1 MIVEGNIFPLDRA
14 NVDTDQIIPT
24 RFLGAV
30 EAAGLGAYC
39 LGGVP
44 GIEALYALHP
54 DATIVVARENF
65 GAGSSREHAVWALQA
80 RGFRAVIAPSFAR
93 IFEENAYNNAFL
105 LATVAPD
112 AIDAVFA
119 APSARIDP
127 STQTIALPGGG
138 AIAFTLD
145 PLRKEFLLGGGF
157 LAYMAAQIDTI
168 RAWEATHRSP
178 TDSKSPHRR
187 APV

>member
-1 MIVEGNIFPLDRA
+1 MQPFRIHRGLVAPLDRA

-30 EAAGLGAYC
+30 DAAGLGAYC
-39 LGGVP
+39 LGGLP
-44 GIEALYALHP
+44 GIEALYAAHP

-93 IFEENAYNNAFL
+93 IFEENAYNNAFV
-105 LATVAPD
+105 LATVAPG
-112 AIDAVFA
+112 AIDAIFA
-119 APSARIDP
+119 APSARIDVAG
-127 STQTIALPGGG
+127 QTIALADGTTIP
-138 AIAFTLD
+138 FTLD

-157 LAYMAAQIDTI
+157 LSYMASQVESI
-168 RAWEATHRSP
+168 RKWETTLR
-178 TDSKSPHRR
+178 
-187 APV
+187 

>member
-1 MIVEGNIFPLDRA
+1 MSELIEGKIFPIERA

-30 EAAGLGAYC
+30 EADALGTYC
-39 LGGVP
+39 LGGLP
-44 GIEALYALHP
+44 DIEALYAAHP

-80 RGFRAVIAPSFAR
+80 RGFKAVIAPSFAR

-105 LATVAPD
+105 TARVPPESLEAL
-112 AIDAVFA
+112 FR
-119 APSARIDP
+119 APSVRIDVRGER
-127 STQTIALPGGG
+127 IALPD
-138 AIAFTLD
+138 ATSASFTLD

-157 LAYMAAQIDTI
+157 LPYMHAQIDTV
-168 RAWEATHRSP
+168 RKWEASHSLL
-178 TDSKSPHRR
+178 SS
-187 APV
+187 